1 MKIIAGISD
10 LLIPLLILYIV
21 GYGVLQKVNCYEIFV
36 GGAKEGL
43 GTAVKILPTLVGL
56 MVAVG
61 ILRASGLLD
70 ALAGI
75 FGAVTEPFGFPAEL
89 VPLGFVRLF
98 SASAAVGML
107 TDLYSQFGTDSSIG
121 FTASLMMCCTETVF
135 YTMSVYYMAAGVRK
149 SRWTLPGALL
159 VSAAGIAASV
169 ALARMFV

>member
-21 GYGVLQKVNCYEIFV
+21 GYGVLQKINCYDVFV
-36 GGAKEGL
+36 GGAREGL
-43 GTAVKILPTLVGL
+43 KTAVKILPTLVGL

-61 ILRASGLLD
+61 ILRASGFLD
-70 ALAGI
+70 ALTGI
-75 FGAVTEPFGFPAEL
+75 LGRITEPLGFPAEL
-89 VPLGFVRLF
+89 LPLGIVRLF

-107 TDLYSQFGTDSSIG
+107 TDLYSQFGTDSSVG
-121 FTASLMMCCTETVF
+121 LTASLMMCCTETVF

-159 VSAAGIAASV
+159 VSLAGIFASV
-169 ALARMFV
+169 ALAGMLV